1 VSIIGNIKKEEEK
14 QIEGDMSKDLHTL
27 LTYFIQKMKN
37 QADNHPR
44 LFEEVF
50 NEKNQKEELILQV
63 LRAFLY
69 ACEDAHNNTPKIT
82 KILPN
87 ILYLFQEKFHDKSVK
102 LISGIM
108 NLRNADKDSAIEDL
122 SDAFKCD

>member
-1 VSIIGNIKKEEEK
+1 MSIIGNIKKEEEK

-87 ILYLFQEKFHDKSVK
+87 ILYLFQEKIHDKSVK

>member
-87 ILYLFQEKFHDKSVK
+87 ILYLFQEKIHDKSVK

>member
-1 VSIIGNIKKEEEK
+1 MSIIGNIKKEEEK